1 MNRVK
6 KFWNKYREIIAH
18 NCTDDLIADTSLIYW
33 QNKLFAASIIYLIPF
48 SIIAVLPGMY
58 VAYKSS
64 LLGLIAVDSLAV
76 IIVFIV
82 AFVPGISVFLRK
94 ILFNAVLYAVSTALL
109 FYLGSFGPGLLYLL
123 AITIFILLTLD
134 TFYGYIALALN
145 TLICIII
152 GLLIYFSSGEILI
165 LHEYALDTWIAVSV
179 NLIFLSATAVV
190 LIPILFKGL
199 QSAIIEENNLRST
212 LEIEQKK
219 LQSSIFQLK
228 DKNEE
233 LQHFAYS
240 VSHDLKEP
248 LRMIQSFME
257 LLNKKYADQLD
268 EKARKYIYFATDG
281 AKRMSISIDDLL
293 EYSRVG
299 RLYTNT
305 ELIQS
310 YDMVQEVLQI
320 LEGEI
325 ESKDAK
331 IDIGKLP
338 EINAVPVTFRMLMQN
353 LISNALKYQETGKRP
368 EIQINAHETKHHW
381 EFSIKDNGIGIDP
394 EYHDEIFSLFR
405 RLHTKD
411 TYQGSGIGLAI
422 CKKIV
427 EQHGGRIWTESEENK
442 GSIFYFTISKN
453 NQ

>member
-368 EIQINAHETKHHW
+368 EIQINSHETKHHW